1 MESADIDPQQI
12 DLASLWD
19 RPGFMIRRA
28 HQIAQTL
35 FLEETGALTVTPTQ
49 YGIMSILA
57 ARPGLDQIGV
67 AKLLGQDRSTTA
79 MVLGKLVDD
88 GLVARNLSAVDR
100 RRRELALTEAGR
112 ETLAALADPVRR
124 SHDRLLSVFE
134 PGDADRF
141 LQLLHHFVESFNE
154 ETRTP
159 LDPRP
164 RPAPPPE
171 PISAAPRPSPTP
183 SADRSPAPR
192 QPRSPRSTPEPR

>member
-1 MESADIDPQQI
+1 MDPADIDPQPI

-67 AKLLGQDRSTTA
+67 AKLLGQDRATTA

-112 ETLAALADPVRR
+112 EALAALAEPVKR
-124 SHDRLLSVFE
+124 SHDRLLSVFA
-134 PGDADRF
+134 PGDADQF
-141 LQLLHHFVESFNE
+141 LHLLHHFVESFNE

-164 RPAPPPE
+164 RPA
-171 PISAAPRPSPTP
+171 AAPAPVSGASRPSPTR
-183 SADRSPAPR
+183 SAARSPAPR
-192 QPRSPRSTPEPR
+192 QPQ